1 MPRTPANPERAA
13 RALARVRTLS
23 HWMDNRYRVPGTSW
37 RFGLD
42 PIISLLPVAGDT
54 VSVAI
59 SVWPM
64 LEAKRA
70 GVRRAVLL
78 KMVANLGLDF
88 LAGLV
93 PLIGVIPDAWY
104 KANTRNL
111 RLMEREL
118 GDVGGRVSGGGS
130 HTVGHDH

>member
-1 MPRTPANPERAA
+1 MAPRPIDPHRAA
-13 RALARVRTLS
+13 RALERVRTLS
-23 HWMDNRYRVPGTSW
+23 HWMDSRYRVPGTNW

-42 PIISLLPVAGDT
+42 PIISLLPAVGDA
-54 VSVAI
+54 VSVAV
-59 SVWPM
+59 SVWPLM
-64 LEAKRA
+64 EAKRA
-70 GVRRAVLL
+70 GVRRRVLL

-111 RLMEREL
+111 KLMEREL
-118 GDVGGRVSGGGS
+118 QQPPSPS
-130 HTVGHDH
+130 

>member
-1 MPRTPANPERAA
+1 MPPNPPNPERAA

-42 PIISLLPVAGDT
+42 PIISLLPGVGDA
-54 VSVAI
+54 VSVAV
-59 SVWPM
+59 SVWPLM
-64 LEAKRA
+64 EAKRA

-78 KMVANLGLDF
+78 RMVANLGLDF

-111 RLMEREL
+111 KLMEREL
-118 GDVGGRVSGGGS
+118 GDIA
-130 HTVGHDH
+130 HTVGHDQ